1 MTTST
6 VLRKA
11 RRLFEAGWNESSWGS
26 SGIRTWSVKV
36 SIDACATDPGHL
48 AAASRLLEHVALPD
62 KAPSDAVI
70 AAHIEGRVT
79 DENVASPTEVPGAGS
94 RLRDWLES
102 PDRRLTEVIAVFDAA
117 TLRAKMLEGD

>member
-1 MTTST
+1 
-6 VLRKA
+6 
-11 RRLFEAGWNESSWGS
+11 
-26 SGIRTWSVKV
+26 V